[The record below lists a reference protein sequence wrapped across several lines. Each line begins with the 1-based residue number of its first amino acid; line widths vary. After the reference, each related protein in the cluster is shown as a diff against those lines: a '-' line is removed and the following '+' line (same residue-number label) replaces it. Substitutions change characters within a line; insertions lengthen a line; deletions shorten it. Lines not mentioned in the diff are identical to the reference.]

1 MARSQTPTDAQS
13 PTTTDADAEAAVE
26 GEVEVEPAPTP
37 AEVKLAVET
46 LADADDAA
54 IDAAVNVATATPD
67 EGALADARDAA
78 RAAEQRTEAIRKAV
92 DGEVTARGGTP
103 RHNVVESHTKYLA
116 VEQELAL
123 QALAAAG
130 GDPGE
135 VIEVNES
142 ALAAEAERLGMDVE
156 VLIERVSYEYV
167 RSQ

>member
-13 PTTTDADAEAAVE
+13 PTNTDADVEAAVE
-26 GEVEVEPAPTP
+26 GEVEDAGPTP

-54 IDAAVNVATATPD
+54 IDSAVNVATATPD

-78 RAAEQRTEAIRKAV
+78 RAAEQRTETIRKAV
-92 DGEVTARGGTP
+92 DGEVTARGGTE

-116 VEQELAL
+116 VEQDLAL